1 MRQCKALESFNEKII
16 MRCAKQILLSWH
28 NCARRDAIA
37 RIDFEIDSM
46 LLQGNSTDTTMS
58 PREATTHE
66 LRMQSLLEVLRKSR
80 VAEREISM
88 RVTEQERVHDA
99 FVVNLREEISQ
110 LKAKLKQTKDKLV
123 LTTEELKSQ
132 NDTIESLCTMYLYKE
147 EQLTKCLS
155 NMHMDDTTNGAAS
168 PTEDSAN
175 ESQSNFSNALL
186 NPTNSFDSC
195 LPLQTPTNE
204 YTNLSLSQIQDL
216 RELVKQHKQSWDFEN
231 KTIDPP
237 RLQESR
243 SKSTVTVARSPGPN
257 SDNCQQVS
265 GFPWRGN
272 GGAAEEEPA
281 ERHLTDTD
289 YPQDISPRRSGGLD
303 GGCVYPAFLAGI
315 GGGRE
320 SRHSDLPAPPRAS
333 SPFLPLFQ
341 LNAPAHGESLYNA
354 RHVRDGSLCEQ
365 SPSPPRLYPPRA
377 SPRTLGKNI
386 LVPEERRVGES
397 EKGSGKGS
405 CAPVAGTRSSP
416 RTCKDSP
423 AMPPTDSS
431 SKDKEKGREDIL
443 VKATKASRLRS
454 AKNAAWLEGEG
465 KVAHDYDRRLRLL
478 AKQIALDFQR
488 GSNKIGS
495 AKQKQAVAQ
504 QKQAVFRV

>member
-1 MRQCKALESFNEKII
+1 
-16 MRCAKQILLSWH
+16 
-28 NCARRDAIA
+28 
-37 RIDFEIDSM
+37 
-46 LLQGNSTDTTMS
+46 
-58 PREATTHE
+58 
-66 LRMQSLLEVLRKSR
+66 
-80 VAEREISM
+80 M

-99 FVVNLREEISQ
+99 FVVTLREQISQ
-110 LKAKLKQTKDKLV
+110 LQAKLKQTKDKLV

-147 EQLTKCLS
+147 EQLTKFLS

-195 LPLQTPTNE
+195 LPLKAPTNE
-204 YTNLSLSQIQDL
+204 YENLSLSQIQDL
-216 RELVKQHKQSWDFEN
+216 RELAKQHKQSWDFEN
-231 KTIDPP
+231 KTIDQP
-237 RLQESR
+237 RLLESR
-243 SKSTVTVARSPGPN
+243 LKSTVTVASSPGPN

-272 GGAAEEEPA
+272 GGAAEEVPA
-281 ERHLTDTD
+281 ERHLTDID
-289 YPQDISPRRSGGLD
+289 YPQNISPRRSGGLD

-320 SRHSDLPAPPRAS
+320 SRHSDLRHSDLPAPPRAS

-354 RHVRDGSLCEQ
+354 RHERDGSLCEQ
-365 SPSPPRLYPPRA
+365 SPSPPRLHPPRG
-377 SPRTLGKNI
+377 TLGKNI
-386 LVPEERRVGES
+386 SVPEERRVGES
-397 EKGSGKGS
+397 EKGSGRGS
-405 CAPVAGTRSSP
+405 GAPVSGTRSSP

-423 AMPPTDSS
+423 VMPPTDSS
-431 SKDKEKGREDIL
+431 SKDKEKGREHIL

-495 AKQKQAVAQ
+495 AKQKQAGAQ